1 MTTEPQIEERA
12 DFLPAVGPMIIGGPC
27 SAETEEQM
35 VETAR
40 QLAATGRIHLLRAG
54 IWKPRTRPGEYEGA
68 GEPGLAWLLR
78 AREETGL
85 PVATEVAN
93 RGHVEACLRHGVDVL
108 WIGART
114 SVNPFSVQEI
124 ADALDGVDIPVFVK
138 NPVNPDLDL
147 WIGAIERLSRAGIRR
162 LGAIHRGFSSFQKG
176 AFRNV
181 PMWEIPIEL
190 KTRMPEIPLLCDPSH
205 ICGNRELIPLVAQ
218 KALDLGMNGLMI
230 ESHIHPDAAWSDARQ
245 QLTPLALDAI
255 LAELVVRAPA
265 TADPGFRD
273 VLGTLRREIDQLDE
287 ELVQKLASRMKIA
300 ERIGHYKR
308 ENNVTILQVNRWE
321 EIVRTRGA
329 IGRAMGLDEGFLRD
343 LLRLIHHESIQV
355 QTRVMNDG
363 SERV

>member
-1 MTTEPQIEERA
+1 MTTQPHPESGFALAE
-12 DFLPAVGPMIIGGPC
+12 GPTIIGGPC
-27 SAETEEQM
+27 SAETEDQV

-40 QLAATGRIHLLRAG
+40 QLAATGRVHLFRAG

-68 GEPGLAWLLR
+68 GEAGLAWLVR
-78 AREETGL
+78 ARQETGL
-85 PVATEVAN
+85 PVSTEVAN
-93 RGHVEACLRHGVDVL
+93 REHVEAALRHGVDVL

-124 ADALDGVDIPVFVK
+124 ADALRGVDVPVLVK
-138 NPVNPDLDL
+138 NPVNPDLEL
-147 WIGAIERLSRAGIRR
+147 WIGALERLSRAGLRR
-162 LGAIHRGFSSFQKG
+162 LGAIHRGFSAFQKG

-190 KTRMPEIPLLCDPSH
+190 KTRMAGIPLLCDPSH

-245 QLTPLALDAI
+245 QLTPMALDT
-255 LAELVVRAPA
+255 LLGELVVRAPGGG
-265 TADPGFRD
+265 DPGFRD

-287 ELVQKLASRMKIA
+287 EIVQKLAARMKIA
-300 ERIGHYKR
+300 EKIGRYKR
-308 ENNVTILQVNRWE
+308 ENSVTILQVDRWE
-321 EIVRTRGA
+321 EIVRSRLA
-329 IGRAMGLDEGFLRD
+329 AGRAMGVDTGFLRD
-343 LLRLIHHESIQV
+343 LLTLIHHESIQV

-363 SERV
+363 SQRV